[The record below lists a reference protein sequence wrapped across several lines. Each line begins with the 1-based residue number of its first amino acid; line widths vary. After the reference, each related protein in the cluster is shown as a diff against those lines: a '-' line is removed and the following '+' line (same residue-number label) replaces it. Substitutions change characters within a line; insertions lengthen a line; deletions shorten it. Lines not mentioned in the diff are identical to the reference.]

1 MNGEDSIMDINDLR
15 SIVTVVGLVLFLALV
30 ARIWSRKQQ
39 AAHDEAARLPF
50 LDDANTSTNQGER
63 S

>member
-1 MNGEDSIMDINDLR
+1 MDINDLR

-50 LDDANTSTNQGER
+50 LDDVKASTNQGER